1 MNKNVYLMMLLS
13 LLSGPALAQQNDTSA
28 DENQQK
34 NNAEAEEEN
43 QNDSSSENGEDTIL
57 VRSTPTSQSM
67 GTQILNAEQIKKMP
81 TGNGSV
87 SELLKNNP
95 AVQFSNTANSSNTP
109 GELAPENVS
118 FHGEKFYNNNFMIDG
133 LSNNSN
139 IHPGANGGELQK
151 DPDGYRPTDL
161 PAGGTQ
167 SFWINSELIES
178 LEVFD
183 SNVSA
188 KYGNFTGGVVDA
200 KLVDP
205 KLDKASG
212 KISYR
217 TTSDSWTK
225 YHVDDGISEEFYS
238 GTNLYYQPKFKKQ
251 FYSATFNQ
259 PLSDKAGFIFAY
271 NRQQSDI
278 PYYHQYLQQWDD
290 QERISETYLLKG
302 TYLTDNGDIVR
313 MTGMYSPH
321 ESKFYKKDVKNGS
334 FTNTGGGYRF
344 NMEWEHNASWGK
356 MTSLAGY
363 QFEENKIEH
372 ESNEYISWVHRNNTL
387 NFTSQALDW
396 RSSPANAQI
405 GGYGTYATEKTTT
418 TLKQNYELN
427 PLALYGINHQIDFGW
442 DVNFYSA
449 QYRRFSDVYSANVP
463 NSANA
468 AAASRYINSGVVCQT
483 GDTTCIDGEQ
493 FAGNRTLYP
502 ARTVKGNYTDY
513 SVYVQNSMS
522 YGRLEVTPGV
532 RAAYDDYL
540 QNLNFSPRLAASYDV
555 FGDRSTRLFGGAN
568 RYYGQ
573 SILAYKLRS
582 GITSFVSQT
591 RTKSTDPWSLNSL
604 RVSGTDYNISDLKT
618 PYSDE
623 INLGLS
629 QRVMNT
635 IWTAKWVNRQGKDQ
649 FGRES
654 ITGNDGKRY
663 IVMNN
668 SGKTEGNSFSL
679 QVEPISPHRFSFAE
693 VNWSFGASLAKNKVN
708 SQLDYD
714 DSNQDESRV
723 IFDGKLINRGEMDA
737 MNFNTPWRAFFNVD
751 TYFPAIRL
759 NWGQRIGYT
768 AGYKGYATLPL
779 YTVCPGGSSACDAD
793 PGFTG
798 SAQEYV
804 STTYDD
810 FISYDW
816 RLSYSQPVYKN
827 QTLDITLDVLNVL
840 DNVVETQQTTNIS
853 KQIVTYKPGRQ
864 FWLGVAYTW

>member
-13 LLSGPALAQQNDTSA
+13 LLSGAALAQQNGTSV

-34 NNAEAEEEN
+34 KNAETEEE
-43 QNDSSSENGEDTIL
+43 QQSDSASENGEDTIL

-67 GTQILNAEQIKKMP
+67 GTQIINAEQIKKMP
-81 TGNGSV
+81 TGNGSIP
-87 SELLKNNP
+87 ELLKNNA

-139 IHPGANGGELQK
+139 INPGANKGQLDT
-151 DPDGYRPTDL
+151 DPDGYNATDL

-167 SFWINSELIES
+167 LFWINSELIES

-183 SNVSA
+183 SNISA
-188 KYGNFTGGVVDA
+188 KYGDFTGGVVDA
-200 KLVDP
+200 KLMDP
-205 KLDKASG
+205 KLDNVFG
-212 KISYR
+212 KVSYR
-217 TTSDSWTK
+217 TSNDSWTS
-225 YHVDDGISEEFYS
+225 YHVDSNISENFYS
-238 GTNLYYQPKFKKQ
+238 ATNLYYQPKFKKQ

-290 QERISETYLLKG
+290 QERVSETYLLKG
-302 TYLTDNGDIVR
+302 VYLADNGDIVR
-313 MTGMYSPH
+313 MMGMYSPH
-321 ESKFYKKDVKNGS
+321 ESKYYKRDAKNGA

-363 QFEENKIEH
+363 QSEQNKIEH
-372 ESNEYISWVHRNNTL
+372 ESNEFITWTHNVPSLGFV
-387 NFTSQALDW
+387 SPSLDW
-396 RSSPANAQI
+396 QSSIRTSQI
-405 GGYGTYATEKTTT
+405 GGYGTFATEKNTT

-427 PLALYGINHQIDFGW
+427 PAFLLGMTHQVDFGW
-442 DVNFYSA
+442 QADFASA
-449 QYRRFSDVYSANVP
+449 QYRRFQDAYSANVGF
-463 NSANA
+463 NA
-468 AAASRYINSGVVCQT
+468 TNINPGVVCLP
-483 GDTTCIDGEQ
+483 GDKLCIPGEQ
-493 FAGNRTLYP
+493 FAGTRTLFP
-502 ARTVKGNYTDY
+502 AR
-513 SVYVQNSMS
+513 SVQVSYNSYAAYLQNSMS

-532 RAAYDDYL
+532 RVSYDDFL
-540 QNLNFSPRLAASYDV
+540 ENLNFAPRFSASYDV

-568 RYYGQ
+568 RYYG
-573 SILAYKLRS
+573 SGMLSYKLRE
-582 GITSFVSQT
+582 GIGTNIVQRRTS
-591 RTKSTDPWSLNSL
+591 STAPWASNPS
-604 RVSGTDYNISDLKT
+604 RITGSNYTVSDLNT

-623 INLGLS
+623 VTLGLS

-635 IWTAKWVNRQGKDQ
+635 VWTAKWVNRQGKDQ
-649 FGRES
+649 FGSES
-654 ITGNDGKRY
+654 KTIDGQRY
-663 IVMNN
+663 RVMNN
-668 SGKTEGNSFSL
+668 EGRTEGNTLSL
-679 QVEPISPHRFSFAE
+679 EVQPISPHRFSFAE
-693 VNWSFGASLAKNKVN
+693 VNWKLGAGIAKNKVN
-708 SQLDYD
+708 SIAYYD
-714 DSNQDESRV
+714 DTNTDESRV
-723 IFDGKLINRGEMDA
+723 IVDNKLMYKGDMDA
-737 MNFNTPWRAFFNVD
+737 MDFNTPWTAFLNVD

-759 NWGQRIGYT
+759 NWGQRVGYT
-768 AGYKGYATLPL
+768 SGYKGYTPLPL
-779 YTVCPGGSSACDAD
+779 DTLCPGGSPACNAD

-798 SAQEYV
+798 GAKEYL

-816 RLSYSQPVYKN
+816 RFSYSQPVYKT

-840 DNVVETQQTTNIS
+840 DNVVETQQKTNINTT
-853 KQIVTYKPGRQ
+853 IVTYKPGRQ

>member
-34 NNAEAEEEN
+34 NKAETEEE
-43 QNDSSSENGEDTIL
+43 QQGDSSSENSEDTIL

-87 SELLKNNP
+87 TELLKNNP

-139 IHPGANGGELQK
+139 INPGANKGMLDG
-151 DPDGYRPTDL
+151 DPDGYNPTDL

-188 KYGNFTGGVVDA
+188 KYGDFTGGVVDA
-200 KLVDP
+200 KLMDP

-217 TTSDSWTK
+217 TSRDSWTS
-225 YHVDDGISEEFYS
+225 YHVDSSISEEFYS
-238 GTNLYYQPKFKKQ
+238 GTNLYYQPKFKKN
-251 FYSATFNQ
+251 FYSASFNQ

-278 PYYHQYLQQWDD
+278 PYYQQYLQTWKD

-321 ESKFYKKDVKNGS
+321 ESKYYKKNIKNGA

-344 NMEWEHNASWGK
+344 NMEWDHNATWGK
-356 MTSLAGY
+356 VTSLAGY
-363 QFEENKIEH
+363 QSEQNKIEH
-372 ESNEYISWVHRNNTL
+372 ESNEFITWINNAPSL
-387 NFTSQALDW
+387 GFVSPSLDW
-396 RSSPANAQI
+396 QSSIRNSQI
-405 GGYGTYATEKTTT
+405 GGYGRFATEKNTTT
-418 TLKQNYELN
+418 FKQDYELN
-427 PLALYGINHQIDFGW
+427 PKFLLGMTHQVDFGW
-442 DVNFYSA
+442 QADFSNA
-449 QYRRFSDVYSANVP
+449 QYRRFQDAYTSNVT
-463 NSANA
+463 ARA
-468 AAASRYINSGVVCQT
+468 THINPSVVCLP
-483 GDTTCIDGEQ
+483 GDSMCIPGEQ
-493 FAGNRTLYP
+493 FAGTRTLFP
-502 ARTVKGNYTDY
+502 ARSVQTSY
-513 SVYVQNSMS
+513 SSYAAYLQDSMS

-532 RAAYDDYL
+532 RVSYDDFL
-540 QNLNFSPRLAASYDV
+540 ENLNFAPRFAASYDV

-568 RYYGQ
+568 RYYAAN
-573 SILAYKLRS
+573 ILSYKLRQ
-582 GITSFVSQT
+582 GIGSSVQQSRTS
-591 RTKSTDPWSLNSL
+591 STAPWTSSPARIMGNNYD
-604 RVSGTDYNISDLKT
+604 VSDLKT

-623 INLGLS
+623 VTLGLS

-635 IWTAKWVNRQGKDQ
+635 VWTAKWVNRQSKDQ
-649 FGRES
+649 FGAES
-654 ITGNDGKRY
+654 VTVAGQRY
-663 IVMNN
+663 RVMNN
-668 SGKTEGNSFSL
+668 DGRTEGDTFSL
-679 QVEPISPHRFSFAE
+679 EVQPISPHRFSFAE
-693 VNWSFGASLAKNKVN
+693 VNWTLGAGIAKNKAN
-708 SQLDYD
+708 SIFYYD
-714 DSNQDESRV
+714 DLNNDEQRV
-723 IFDGKLINRGEMDA
+723 IVDGKLMYRGEMDA
-737 MNFNTPWRAFFNVD
+737 MDFNTPWTAFLNVD
-751 TYFPAIRL
+751 TYFPAIRV
-759 NWGQRIGYT
+759 NWGQRVGYT
-768 AGYKGYATLPL
+768 SGYKGYLTASAQ
-779 YTVCPGGSSACDAD
+779 TVCPGGSLACDAD
-793 PGFTG
+793 PSFSG
-798 SAQEYV
+798 SVAEHV
-804 STTYDD
+804 STQYSD

-840 DNVVETQQTTNIS
+840 DNVVETSQKSSFNTA
-853 KQIVTYKPGRQ
+853 IVTYKPGRQ

>member
-34 NNAEAEEEN
+34 NKAETEEE
-43 QNDSSSENGEDTIL
+43 QQGDSSSENSEDTIL

-87 SELLKNNP
+87 TELLKNNP

-139 IHPGANGGELQK
+139 INPGANKGMLDG
-151 DPDGYRPTDL
+151 DPDGYNPTDL

-188 KYGNFTGGVVDA
+188 KYGDFTGGVVDA
-200 KLVDP
+200 KLMDP

-217 TTSDSWTK
+217 TSRDSWTS
-225 YHVDDGISEEFYS
+225 YHVDSSISEEFYS
-238 GTNLYYQPKFKKQ
+238 GTNLYYQPKFKKN
-251 FYSATFNQ
+251 FYSASFNQ

-278 PYYHQYLQQWDD
+278 PYYQQYLQTWKD

-321 ESKFYKKDVKNGS
+321 ESKYYKKNIKNGA

-344 NMEWEHNASWGK
+344 NMEWDHNATWGK
-356 MTSLAGY
+356 VTSLAGY
-363 QFEENKIEH
+363 QSEQNKIEH
-372 ESNEYISWVHRNNTL
+372 ESNEFITWINNAPSL
-387 NFTSQALDW
+387 GFVSPSLDW
-396 RSSPANAQI
+396 QSSIRNSAI
-405 GGYGTYATEKTTT
+405 GGYGRFATEKNTTT
-418 TLKQNYELN
+418 FKQDYELN
-427 PLALYGINHQIDFGW
+427 PAFLLGMTHQVDFGW
-442 DVNFYSA
+442 QADFSNA
-449 QYRRFSDVYSANVP
+449 QYRRFQDAYTSNVT
-463 NSANA
+463 ARA
-468 AAASRYINSGVVCQT
+468 THINPSVVCLP
-483 GDTTCIDGEQ
+483 GDSMCIPGEQ
-493 FAGNRTLYP
+493 FAGTRTLFP
-502 ARTVKGNYTDY
+502 ARSVQTSY
-513 SVYVQNSMS
+513 SSYAAYLQDSMS

-532 RAAYDDYL
+532 RVSYDDFL
-540 QNLNFSPRLAASYDV
+540 ENLNFAPRFAASYDV
-555 FGDRSTRLFGGAN
+555 FGDRSTRVFGGAN
-568 RYYGQ
+568 RYYAAN
-573 SILAYKLRS
+573 ILSYKLRQ
-582 GITSFVSQT
+582 GIGSSVQQSRTS
-591 RTKSTDPWSLNSL
+591 STAPWTSSPARIMGNNYD
-604 RVSGTDYNISDLKT
+604 VSDLKT

-623 INLGLS
+623 VTLGLS

-635 IWTAKWVNRQGKDQ
+635 VWTAKWVNRQSKDQ
-649 FGRES
+649 FGAES
-654 ITGNDGKRY
+654 VTVAGQRY
-663 IVMNN
+663 RVMNN
-668 SGKTEGNSFSL
+668 DGRTEGDTFSL
-679 QVEPISPHRFSFAE
+679 EVQPISPHRFSFAE
-693 VNWSFGASLAKNKVN
+693 VNWTLGAGIAKNKAN
-708 SQLDYD
+708 SIFYYD
-714 DSNQDESRV
+714 DLNNDEQRV
-723 IFDGKLINRGEMDA
+723 IVDGKLMYRGEMDA
-737 MNFNTPWRAFFNVD
+737 MDFNTPWTAFLNVD
-751 TYFPAIRL
+751 TYFPAIRV
-759 NWGQRIGYT
+759 NWGQRVGYT
-768 AGYKGYATLPL
+768 SGYKGYLTASAQ
-779 YTVCPGGSSACDAD
+779 TVCPGGSLACDAD
-793 PGFTG
+793 PSFSG
-798 SAQEYV
+798 SVAEHV
-804 STTYDD
+804 STQYSD

-840 DNVVETQQTTNIS
+840 DNVVETSQKSSFNTA
-853 KQIVTYKPGRQ
+853 IVTYKPGRQ

>member
-34 NNAEAEEEN
+34 KNAETEEE
-43 QNDSSSENGEDTIL
+43 QQSDTSSENSEDTIL

-151 DPDGYRPTDL
+151 DPDGYRPWDL

-200 KLVDP
+200 RLMDP

-212 KISYR
+212 KVSYR
-217 TTSDSWTK
+217 TSRDSWTS
-225 YHVDDGISEEFYS
+225 YHVDSGISDEFYS
-238 GTNLYYQPKFKKQ
+238 GTNLFYQPKFKKQ

-302 TYLTDNGDIVR
+302 TYLTDSGDIIR

-321 ESKFYKKDVKNGS
+321 ESKYYKKDVKNGS

-344 NMEWEHNASWGK
+344 NMEWEHNTNWGK

-363 QFEENKIEH
+363 QFEQNNIEH
-372 ESNEYISWVHRNNTL
+372 EDNSFKQWRRFNST
-387 NFTSQALDW
+387 FTSNVIDW
-396 RSSPANAQI
+396 SSTGGLNNQSANI
-405 GGYGTYATEKTTT
+405 GGYGEYSTEKTTT

-427 PLALYGINHQIDFGW
+427 PLVLFGANHQIDFGW
-442 DVNFYSA
+442 ETNLYSA
-449 QYRRFSDVYSANVP
+449 QYRRFNDVYSTGAVTLQP
-463 NSANA
+463 N
-468 AAASRYINSGVVCQT
+468 VVCGV
-483 GDTTCIDGEQ
+483 GDEYCIAGEQ
-493 FAGNRTLYP
+493 YFKTRSLYP
-502 ARTVKGNYTDY
+502 ARTVEGNYTDY
-513 SVYVQNSMS
+513 MAYLQNSMS
-522 YGRLEVTPGV
+522 YGRLEITPGV
-532 RAAYDDYL
+532 RVSYDDFL
-540 QNLNFSPRLAASYDV
+540 SNLDIAPRFSASYDV

-573 SILAYKLRS
+573 SVLAYKLRS

-591 RTKSTDPWSLNSL
+591 RTSASDPWRSNPS

-623 INLGLS
+623 LSFGLS

-654 ITGNDGKRY
+654 KMGSDGKRY
-663 IVMNN
+663 NVMNN
-668 SGKTEGNSFSL
+668 SAKTEGNTFSL
-679 QVEPISPHRFSFAE
+679 KVEPISPHRFRLAE
-693 VNWSFGASLAKNKVN
+693 VNWSLGASLAKNKVN

-714 DSNQDESRV
+714 DTDQDDGRV
-723 IFDGKLINRGEMDA
+723 IFDGKLINRGEMDS
-737 MNFNTPWRAFFNVD
+737 MNFNTPWRAFLNVD

-759 NWGQRIGYT
+759 NWGQRVGYT
-768 AGYKGYATLPL
+768 AGYKGYDVSALF
-779 YTVCPGGSSACDAD
+779 VQCPGGHVAC
-793 PGFTG
+793 GNESGNFT
-798 SAQEYV
+798 EY
-804 STTYDD
+804 TGMKYDD

-816 RLSYSQPVYKN
+816 RLSYSQPLYKN

-840 DNVVETQQTTNIS
+840 DNVVETQQTTNIG
-853 KQIVTYKPGRQ
+853 KRTVTYKPGRQ

>member
-13 LLSGPALAQQNDTSA
+13 LLSGPALAQQNDNA
-28 DENQQK
+28 VDENQHK
-34 NNAEAEEEN
+34 NNAETEEE
-43 QNDSSSENGEDTIL
+43 QQSDSASGNGEDTIL

-87 SELLKNNP
+87 TELLKNNP
-95 AVQFSNTANSSNTP
+95 NVQFANTASISTAP

-133 LSNNSN
+133 LSNNNN
-139 IHPGANGGELQK
+139 INPGDNKGELDK
-151 DPDGYRPTDL
+151 DPNGYNATDL

-188 KYGNFTGGVVDA
+188 KYGDFTGGVVDA
-200 KLVDP
+200 RLMDP

-217 TTSDSWTK
+217 TTSDNWTS
-225 YHVDDGISEEFYS
+225 YHVDSNISEEFYS

-278 PYYHQYLQQWDD
+278 PYYHQYLQLWDD

-321 ESKFYKKDVKNGS
+321 ESKSYKRDVKNGS

-344 NMEWEHNASWGK
+344 NLEWEHNAPWGK

-363 QFEENKIEH
+363 QYEQNKIEH
-372 ESNEYISWVHRNNTL
+372 EANYFATWQRYNTSSNFISEKIDWV
-387 NFTSQALDW
+387 
-396 RSSPANAQI
+396 SSLPARTYQNSLV
-405 GGYGTYATEKTTT
+405 GGYGKFATEKNTI
-418 TLKQNYELN
+418 TLKQDYELN
-427 PLALYGINHQIDFGW
+427 PLAIWGTQHQLDLGW
-442 DVNFYSA
+442 QVDSYNA
-449 QYRRFSDVYSANVP
+449 RYRRFGDVS
-463 NSANA
+463 
-468 AAASRYINSGVVCQT
+468 ASRTTPTIDKNVVCQS
-483 GDTTCIDGEQ
+483 GDDYCISGEQ
-493 FAGNRTLYP
+493 YYKSRTLYP
-502 ARTVKGNYTDY
+502 ERSVDSSYINYAIYLQD
-513 SVYVQNSMS
+513 SISF
-522 YGRLEVTPGV
+522 GRAEVTPGV
-532 RAAYDDYL
+532 RVTYDDFL
-540 QNLNFSPRLAASYDV
+540 KNLNVAPRFSASYDV

-568 RYYGQ
+568 RYYGAN
-573 SILAYKLRS
+573 ILAYKLRQ
-582 GITSFVSQT
+582 GIGTNIIQNRTSAS
-591 RTKSTDPWSLNSL
+591 DPW
-604 RVSGTDYNISDLKT
+604 VSNPAKIAGLDYDISDLKT

-623 INLGLS
+623 LNFGLS

-635 IWTAKWVNRQGKDQ
+635 VWTAKWVNRQGKDQ
-649 FGRES
+649 FGAES
-654 ITGNDGKRY
+654 MTVAGQRY
-663 IVMNN
+663 RVMNN
-668 SGKTEGNSFSL
+668 DGRTEGDSFSL
-679 QVEPISPHRFSFAE
+679 EVQPISPHRFSFAD
-693 VNWSFGASLAKNKVN
+693 VNWTLGARISKNKVN
-708 SQLDYD
+708 SIAYYD
-714 DSNQDESRV
+714 DTNTDETRV
-723 IFDGKLINRGEMDA
+723 IVDDKLMYKGDMDA
-737 MNFNTPWRAFFNVD
+737 MNFNTPWTAFLNVD

-759 NWGQRIGYT
+759 NWGQRVGYT
-768 AGYKGYATLPL
+768 SGYKGYSPLPL

-793 PGFTG
+793 PNFTG

-804 STTYDD
+804 STKYDD

-840 DNVVETQQTTNIS
+840 DNVVETQQATNIS
-853 KQIVTYKPGRQ
+853 KKIITYKPGRQ